1 MKLYQYFKFL
11 PLDENFRSS
20 WIDRVLSNGL
30 LNCLNLMEMYILISF
45 IFLLHLQ
52 LCYEKSFFSPS
63 TFRLES
69 LLTGIKETF
78 HSALVSDLKLT
89 SLLPR
94 DLALQLSSTE
104 IFQTLACWLHSQA
117 CPHLHN
123 SLSIILSTHLNCTCA
138 WWSMCLRMSTSQ
150 KCFSVLSFLYCFY
163 GLSVPFPI
171 KWKYI

>member
-94 DLALQLSSTE
+94 TMSGLSLKS
-104 IFQTLACWLHSQA
+104 F
-117 CPHLHN
+117 
-123 SLSIILSTHLNCTCA
+123 
-138 WWSMCLRMSTSQ
+138 STSSFPLLNFPSSA
-150 KCFSVLSFLYCFY
+150 CFDRKERQEGWQMPLICLELSW
-163 GLSVPFPI
+163 SSSD
-171 KWKYI
+171 

>member
-1 MKLYQYFKFL
+1 
-11 PLDENFRSS
+11 
-20 WIDRVLSNGL
+20 
-30 LNCLNLMEMYILISF
+30 MEMYILISF

-94 DLALQLSSTE
+94 TMSGLSLKS
-104 IFQTLACWLHSQA
+104 F
-117 CPHLHN
+117 
-123 SLSIILSTHLNCTCA
+123 
-138 WWSMCLRMSTSQ
+138 STSSFPLLNFPSSA
-150 KCFSVLSFLYCFY
+150 CFDR
-163 GLSVPFPI
+163 
-171 KWKYI
+171 KER